1 MFHLLDPSRSENATV
16 NYGLQ
21 GCRTNSQRGRTKVNK
36 KGHIQMKF
44 TSFLTSTMVNSNK
57 NFFAILEAL
66 KRLFLHISAA
76 FFTKL
81 ERVLF
86 ILMQNSRTCAPL
98 APKTP
103 ATLITVKCNLNET
116 AINSKTLLKKKEEI

>member
-1 MFHLLDPSRSENATV
+1 
-16 NYGLQ
+16 
-21 GCRTNSQRGRTKVNK
+21 
-36 KGHIQMKF
+36 
-44 TSFLTSTMVNSNK
+44 MVNSNK
-57 NFFAILEAL
+57 NSAILEAL
-66 KRLFLHISAA
+66 KCLFLRISAA

-81 ERVLF
+81 DRVLF

-103 ATLITVKCNLNET
+103 AALITVKCNLNET